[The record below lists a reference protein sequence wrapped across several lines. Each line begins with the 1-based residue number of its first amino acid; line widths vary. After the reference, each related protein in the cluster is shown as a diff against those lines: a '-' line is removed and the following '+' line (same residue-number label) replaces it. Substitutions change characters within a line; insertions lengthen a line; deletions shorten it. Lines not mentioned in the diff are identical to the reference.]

1 MLRCAVIGDPV
12 GHSASP
18 RMFSWLADRLG
29 LELSYQAVR
38 VPAPELPALVDQI
51 RAGRWMAS
59 R

>member
-1 MLRCAVIGDPV
+1 
-12 GHSASP
+12 
-18 RMFSWLADRLG
+18 MFSWLADRLG